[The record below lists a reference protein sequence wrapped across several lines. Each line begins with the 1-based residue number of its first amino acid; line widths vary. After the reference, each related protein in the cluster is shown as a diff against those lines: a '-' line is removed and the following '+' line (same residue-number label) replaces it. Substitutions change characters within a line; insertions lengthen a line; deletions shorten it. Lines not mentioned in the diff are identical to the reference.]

1 MFLTI
6 LAAVLLVFSF
16 PFTAIS
22 LGFKTLQATNKQ
34 RLRGLKRKKA
44 RTKGK
49 NVLTKIKSKLHLGNK
64 KSSAKSKK
72 EKKLDDK
79 IKVTKASNIALK
91 TSQIGMKAVATLLR
105 GMSSV
110 CSILAPIEL
119 FLAILI
125 LVILLVSAIAC
136 VLLVNNNYVNLNN
149 TKSNNSFSSGGNQ
162 SNQQITIEGDNSTW
176 GNAYTTMWKWYCAN
190 INTYQHGKYLVFDN
204 RDGFT
209 ACTVG
214 YDKGDLT
221 CDGTTDGGV
230 GCHGRRHGYACNL
243 LDNTLVADDC
253 SAYVGACI
261 DYLGLN
267 YSSNAS
273 MNMGTDNIE
282 TYLGD
287 SFELLTSSSPNFE
300 AKVGDIL
307 VYSGHTEILAHIE
320 NNQFFV
326 YSWGRVPD
334 CVINNTEPTWSSR
347 GNLSDMFNSNN
358 GMKEPVL
365 KIYRYKG
372 GS

>member
-22 LGFKTLQATNKQ
+22 MGFKTLQATNKQ
-34 RLRGLKRKKA
+34 RLKGLKRKKA

-49 NVLTKIKSKLHLGNK
+49 NTLTKIKSKLHLGNK

-72 EKKLDDK
+72 EKQLDDK
-79 IKVTKASNIALK
+79 IKVTKVSNVALK
-91 TSQIGMKAVATLLR
+91 TSQLSMKAIANLLR

-110 CSILAPIEL
+110 CSTLAPIEL
-119 FLAILI
+119 FLVILI

-136 VLLVNNNYVNLNN
+136 VLLVNNDYISFSG
-149 TKSNNSFSSGGNQ
+149 TTSNSFSSGGGQN
-162 SNQQITIEGDNSTW
+162 NQQVVVEGDNSTW
-176 GNAYTTMWKWYCAN
+176 ENAYTTMWKWYCAN
-190 INTYQHGKYLVFDN
+190 VTTYQHGKYLIWES

-209 ACTVG
+209 ACTDG

-221 CDGTTDGGV
+221 CDGTTDGGL
-230 GCHGRRHGYACNL
+230 GCHGKRHGYACNL
-243 LDNTLVADDC
+243 LDGKLVSDDC
-253 SAYVGACI
+253 SAFVGACI

-267 YSSNAS
+267 YSSNAG
-273 MNMGTDNIE
+273 MWMGTDNMG

-287 SFELLTSSSPNFE
+287 AFEVLTSSSPNFE

-307 VYSGHTEILAHIE
+307 VFEGHTEILAHIE
-320 NNQFFV
+320 DGKFYV

-334 CVINNTEPTWSSR
+334 CVINNTDATWAAR

-358 GMKEPVL
+358 YMGKPVL

-372 GS
+372 GN